1 MYSFLIHNNI
11 LIFLRY
17 LTPNYCQILSET
29 SDREILVTNAIYGLV
44 LYRSSVNHQP
54 LHGEYKSYNKSD
66 TNR

>member
-17 LTPNYCQILSET
+17 LTPNYCPSET

-44 LYRSSVNHQP
+44 LHRSSVNHQP